1 MKAITTTG
9 FKIQGRTNLFD
20 EDHRVAQIDEVE
32 KEEIDWNED
41 WTDDEERIFAAFLV
55 RREQK
60 SQLPTSFLEKC
71 PSGLRIWS

>member
-1 MKAITTTG
+1 MKTIATTG
-9 FKIQGRTNLFD
+9 FKIHGRTNLFD

-55 RREQK
+55 RRHAEV
-60 SQLPTSFLEKC
+60 PVTN
-71 PSGLRIWS
+71 